1 MSALSTTPRRLFVL
15 GLLVTLVIAGVLSY
29 YASTSPDGLEKV
41 AADKGFDRAER
52 DHELRGSPLG
62 DYGVEGIDDPRLAG
76 GVAGVTGV
84 LLTLAVGGALFWA
97 VRRRDTHT
105 GSDAGHPVGTTT
117 AETTTTETTTTG
129 ISTADR
135 TVTVT
140 RGASTSDGAAT
151 GGTSTTDRAT
161 TGGASATAAVSTEEG

>member
-117 AETTTTETTTTG
+117 TETTTTG